1 MNPDLATCSNENCDT
16 ELRWEHNWQ
25 FFTFDSS
32 TINALWADGKECM
45 VIRGTLPHVEMVDAS
60 CTDGKPFVCV
70 KYV

>member
-1 MNPDLATCSNENCDT
+1 MLFA
-16 ELRWEHNWQ
+16 
-25 FFTFDSS
+25 FDSS